1 MASPGPSLLQ
11 TKRLQFPQLLSI
23 TLMLQTPHSSI
34 PLSEHAPGPPCLAAR
49 GPTLNTALEVR
60 PHQSPEG
67 RSPPAACAAA
77 DTLQD
82 AIGHL
87 GHQGPLPARV
97 QPSINHYSQILFL
110 HTLFLIL
117 QIRDLKGKKNP
128 VKQSSLQL
136 QKIHL
141 QVILTRQLSWARPV
155 PEPGGTNTSA
165 QTR

>member
-1 MASPGPSLLQ
+1 
-11 TKRLQFPQLLSI
+11 
-23 TLMLQTPHSSI
+23 MLQTPHSSI
-34 PLSEHAPGPPCLAAR
+34 PLSEHTPGPPCLAAR

-87 GHQGPLPARV
+87 GHLGTLLAHV
-97 QPSINHYSQILFL
+97 QPSINHYPQVLFL

-117 QIRDLKGKKNP
+117 QIRDLKGKKKSHET
-128 VKQSSLQL
+128 KQPLAVEDSLASNFDKTAVL
-136 QKIHL
+136 GE
-141 QVILTRQLSWARPV
+141 ACP
-155 PEPGGTNTSA
+155 
-165 QTR
+165 